1 MYTVKV
7 RLKSRWAWSSSP
19 SLFLII
25 LFLFFILFLLHANS
39 FSTYTV
45 SSAKG
50 SNHDVI
56 VDIFCTDLVELSV
69 AFVSYEIN
77 VL

>member
-1 MYTVKV
+1 MGMVFV
-7 RLKSRWAWSSSP
+7 SFFFF
-19 SLFLII
+19 FLI
-25 LFLFFILFLLHANS
+25 LVFLLHANS
-39 FSTYTV
+39 FSTYAV
-45 SSAKG
+45 SSANG